1 MLGPKGMAF
10 DNDEILDDN
19 DDEDLKND
27 PVSQMDMQVS
37 VQALLRTYGF
47 WCVVFLCRSRT
58 YSHFCVNAQPVIS
71 TILRQPLTNFHL
83 KRCSLSVRLSVGTI
97 EELVIYP
104 EIVYNDRN

>member
-37 VQALLRTYGF
+37 AQTLLRTYG
-47 WCVVFLCRSRT
+47 
-58 YSHFCVNAQPVIS
+58 
-71 TILRQPLTNFHL
+71 
-83 KRCSLSVRLSVGTI
+83 
-97 EELVIYP
+97 
-104 EIVYNDRN
+104 